1 MLITTALSAMQT
13 WVITKPVKSLIYNN
27 KNRKKIYNIIKI
39 EYVNQL
45 FNINNKKNK
54 SNKMQ

>member
-45 FNINNKKNK
+45 FNINKKE
-54 SNKMQ
+54 